1 MSSLYHFLKE
11 DQKTQALK
19 LGDGPADQ
27 LAASAERAVVTSL
40 EDTDVTQDQALKFA
54 KSLVKIIGSDD
65 FLKELSVEIR
75 EPGLTESE
83 DAFVARSKATMMKLL
98 DKHLS

>member
-11 DQKTQALK
+11 DQQNQALK
-19 LGDGPADQ
+19 LVDEPASQ
-27 LAASAERAVVTSL
+27 LAASTERSVVLSL
-40 EDTDVTQDQALKFA
+40 EDTEVSQDQALKFA

-65 FLKELSVEIR
+65 FLKELSAEIR

-98 DKHLS
+98 GRHLG

>member
-1 MSSLYHFLKE
+1 MSNLYQFLKDDGKSQE
-11 DQKTQALK
+11 LK
-19 LGDGPADQ
+19 LGEGSAKQ
-27 LAASAERAVVTSL
+27 LVASTERAVVLSL

-65 FLKELSVEIR
+65 FLKELSAEIR

-83 DAFVARSKATMMKLL
+83 DAFVARSKAAVMKLL
-98 DKHLS
+98 DRHLS